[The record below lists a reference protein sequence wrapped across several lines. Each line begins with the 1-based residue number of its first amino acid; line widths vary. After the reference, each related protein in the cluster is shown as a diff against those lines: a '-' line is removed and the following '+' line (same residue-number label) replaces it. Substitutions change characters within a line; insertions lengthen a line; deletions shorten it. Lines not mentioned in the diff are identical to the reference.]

1 MDWKQFW
8 ETKARSGGPALQ
20 VGRVIG
26 GVVLDDAWMTKIA
39 ARIAIQLDLQQE
51 DNLLDVCCGNGALSR
66 ALLPYCHH
74 MVGVDFS
81 ENLIE
86 QAQSFEPNNIVNSTN
101 TPLLIS
107 TKNKAFVARSTTEI
121 TKTSATN
128 KQETAL
134 GISSKNAGDNNEELN
149 TNNTP
154 LNLQNNSKNKTQN
167 PNISATNKQENELG
181 ISSKNAGDNNEEL
194 NTNNTPL
201 NLQNNS
207 NNNTHIPNISATNK
221 QENELGVSSKNAGD
235 NNEELNTNN
244 TPLNLQNDS
253 NNNTH
258 IPNISAR
265 NSLENALGS
274 DRKNEE
280 MNLRQGLVDVGVG
293 AKGEREKATINY
305 VCGDASNFEVAERFE
320 KICLYFSFQYFESQ
334 DKGMEVI
341 ANLVKHAKP
350 KARIL
355 LGDIPDQRKFFVYYN
370 SPRKMSSWLKQS
382 VTGKNDMGKFWHPDE
397 LLKICNSLGV
407 KAYVQEQESWQ
418 PYAKYR
424 FDLLIKVGA

>member
-134 GISSKNAGDNNEELN
+134 GI
-149 TNNTP
+149 
-154 LNLQNNSKNKTQN
+154 
-167 PNISATNKQENELG
+167 
-181 ISSKNAGDNNEEL
+181 
-194 NTNNTPL
+194 
-201 NLQNNS
+201 
-207 NNNTHIPNISATNK
+207 
-221 QENELGVSSKNAGD
+221 SSKNAGD

>member
-201 NLQNNS
+201 NLQNDS
-207 NNNTHIPNISATNK
+207 NNNTHIPNISAT
-221 QENELGVSSKNAGD
+221 
-235 NNEELNTNN
+235 
-244 TPLNLQNDS
+244 
-253 NNNTH
+253 
-258 IPNISAR
+258 

>member
-154 LNLQNNSKNKTQN
+154 LNLQNNS
-167 PNISATNKQENELG
+167 
-181 ISSKNAGDNNEEL
+181 
-194 NTNNTPL
+194 
-201 NLQNNS
+201 

-258 IPNISAR
+258 IPNISAT

>member
-8 ETKARSGGPALQ
+8 ETKAHSGGPALQ

-26 GVVLDDAWMTKIA
+26 GVVLDDAWMAKIA
-39 ARIAIQLDLQQE
+39 ARIAVQLDLKQE

-74 MVGVDFS
+74 MVGIDFS
-81 ENLIE
+81 ENLIK
-86 QAQSFEPNNIVNSTN
+86 QAQSFESNSITNSTN
-101 TPLLIS
+101 TS
-107 TKNKAFVARSTTEI
+107 SSNSFTNKAFVARDTPFTPL
-121 TKTSATN
+121 
-128 KQETAL
+128 TAL
-134 GISSKNAGDNNEELN
+134 TNNQENDLNVSPKNASVGNEDLNKIHTDFTPQNYSNNNTNNPLQLEPKTQENELRVSPKNAGEGNEDLNKIHTDFNPQNYLNNN
-149 TNNTP
+149 ANNP
-154 LNLQNNSKNKTQN
+154 LQAEPKT
-167 PNISATNKQENELG
+167 QENELG
-181 ISSKNAGDNNEEL
+181 
-194 NTNNTPL
+194 
-201 NLQNNS
+201 S
-207 NNNTHIPNISATNK
+207 N
-221 QENELGVSSKNAGD
+221 
-235 NNEELNTNN
+235 
-244 TPLNLQNDS
+244 
-253 NNNTH
+253 
-258 IPNISAR
+258 
-265 NSLENALGS
+265 
-274 DRKNEE
+274 RKNDE
-280 MNLRQGLVDVGVG
+280 MNLRQELMDVRVG
-293 AKGEREKATINY
+293 AMEESEKGTINY

-350 KARIL
+350 GARIL

-407 KAYVQEQESWQ
+407 KAYVQEQEPWQ

-424 FDLLIKVGA
+424 FDLLIEVGA

>member
-1 MDWKQFW
+1 
-8 ETKARSGGPALQ
+8 
-20 VGRVIG
+20 
-26 GVVLDDAWMTKIA
+26 
-39 ARIAIQLDLQQE
+39 
-51 DNLLDVCCGNGALSR
+51 
-66 ALLPYCHH
+66 
-74 MVGVDFS
+74 
-81 ENLIE
+81 
-86 QAQSFEPNNIVNSTN
+86 
-101 TPLLIS
+101 
-107 TKNKAFVARSTTEI
+107 
-121 TKTSATN
+121 
-128 KQETAL
+128 
-134 GISSKNAGDNNEELN
+134 
-149 TNNTP
+149 
-154 LNLQNNSKNKTQN
+154 
-167 PNISATNKQENELG
+167 
-181 ISSKNAGDNNEEL
+181 L

-258 IPNISAR
+258 IPNISAT